1 MSEVSTA
8 VVTVVA
14 GRHDHLRAQRRGLLA
29 GAVVPDLHVVVSL
42 GDPGV
47 AAVLAELPELP
58 TLEVTLPQ
66 PDRRLALAA
75 ARNAGAQAAVDAGAK
90 LLVMLDVDCIPA
102 PELVTGYAAAARSV
116 PGLLAGTVTYLPRTP
131 DGGWTPAGLAAA
143 YAPHV
148 ARPVAAPGETL
159 PGEHAL
165 FWSLSFA
172 VSAADWQRI
181 GGFSTDYAGYGG
193 EDTDFAMKAK
203 ARRIPLTW
211 IAGAD
216 AYHQHHP
223 VSRPPV
229 EHRDDI
235 LRNGAV
241 FARRWGWWPMAGW
254 LDDFERLGLARR
266 APWGWQAGPSVRL
279 AESPTR
285 HPYVTAVRPTG
296 AVAVHAGRQQGWEPD
311 PLLRPETLARLAPD
325 LDLVHLHFGY
335 DHLSVT
341 ELQAWLAALR
351 SHGLPLV
358 LTVHDLRNPH
368 HATRGLHEA
377 HLAVLTAAADAVL
390 TLTPAAARQLEAEY
404 GVAAEVVAHPTLSG
418 EHDIDPGTV
427 PATETGL
434 VLLHLK
440 SVRRNVCEPGRLA
453 AAAARGAG
461 RAGGRL
467 LVGLHRDLA
476 GGPAHA
482 ELLAAQAEAPFE
494 LWLHDRLDDDE
505 LHRLVGRAHA
515 LVLPYRFGTH
525 SGLLELCRDL
535 GTRVVAPECGAYG
548 GPGGQWPDVAGYRN
562 DEDSGLDEPSLAAAV
577 ASAVR
582 RPPPEPADRAAR
594 LAEREQ
600 VRQAH
605 QRVYDRVLHGRMV
618 RS

>member
-1 MSEVSTA
+1 MSEVGLSTT
-8 VVTVVA
+8 VVTVVSD
-14 GRHDHLRAQRRGLLA
+14 RHDHLRAQRRGLLA
-29 GAVVPDLHVVVSL
+29 GAVVPELHVVVSL

-47 AAVLAELPELP
+47 AAVLAELPDLP
-58 TLEVTLPQ
+58 TVEVTLAR
-66 PDRRLALAA
+66 PDARLALAA
-75 ARNAGAQAAVDAGAK
+75 ARNAGAQAAIAVGAE

-102 PELVTGYAAAARSV
+102 PDLVAGYVAAARTTA
-116 PGLLAGTVTYLPRTP
+116 GLLAGTVTYLPPTP
-131 DGGWTPAGLAAA
+131 QGGWTPAGLAAA
-143 YAPHV
+143 YAPHA
-148 ARPVAAPGETL
+148 ARPVPAPGATL
-159 PGEHAL
+159 PGEHTL

-172 VSAADWQRI
+172 VTAADWQRI
-181 GGFSTDYAGYGG
+181 GGFCTDYAGYGG

-211 IAGAD
+211 VAGAD

-266 APWGWQAGPSVRL
+266 TPWGWDAGMSLRV
-279 AESPTR
+279 AESPAQ
-285 HPYVTAVRPTG
+285 HPYVTAVRPAG
-296 AVAVHAGRQQGWEPD
+296 AVAVHAGRQQGWDPD
-311 PLLRPETLARLAPD
+311 PLLDPETLARLAPG

-335 DHLSVT
+335 DHLSVV
-341 ELQAWLAALR
+341 ELLAWIAALR
-351 SHGLPLV
+351 RHRLPLV

-377 HLAVLTAAADAVL
+377 QLAVLTAAADAVL

-404 GVAAEVVAHPTLSG
+404 GVVAEVVPHPTLSG
-418 EHDIDPGTV
+418 EHDL
-427 PATETGL
+427 ATDSGL

-440 SVRRNVCEPGRLA
+440 SVRRNVCEPGQVA
-453 AAAARGAG
+453 AAAAHGVS

-476 GGPAHA
+476 GGPEHA

-494 LWLHDRLDDDE
+494 LWLHDRLNDDE

-535 GTRVVAPECGAYG
+535 GTRVIAPDCGAYG
-548 GPGGQWPDVAGYRN
+548 GPDGQWPEVVGYRN
-562 DEDSGLDEPSLAAAV
+562 DEDSGLDAASLG
-577 ASAVR
+577 SAVESALR
-582 RPPPEPADRAAR
+582 RPPPVPADRAVR
-594 LAEREQ
+594 LAERER
-600 VRQAH
+600 VRLVH
-605 QRVYDRVLHGRMV
+605 QRVYERVIQSRVV
-618 RS
+618 RP